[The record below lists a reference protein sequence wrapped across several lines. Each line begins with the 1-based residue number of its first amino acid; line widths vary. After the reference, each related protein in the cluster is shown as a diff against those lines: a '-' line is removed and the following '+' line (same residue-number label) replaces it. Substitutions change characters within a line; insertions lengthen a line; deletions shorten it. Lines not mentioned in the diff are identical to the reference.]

1 MLKFL
6 EEVIITYTPLA
17 GMADRVQNYA
27 NVSLIVDIAERMG
40 VHAVWA
46 GWFPTQHFLNN

>member
-1 MLKFL
+1 M
-6 EEVIITYTPLA
+6 
-17 GMADRVQNYA
+17 VQNYA

-46 GWFPTQHFLNN
+46 GWFDPLYVLGPDFSSGDTPQRTQNSQKVSPN